1 MSGTAH
7 SACGKCVRWIRAH
20 KELLLGGAIA
30 ILAFGGFLDAT
41 FLTFHHYSSAKIG
54 CPLFGGCDRVLQSKY
69 ATIGDVPI
77 SLFGAGYYLVLLV
90 LAVIYLE
97 RRIPRLIFGIAGLAG
112 VALLA
117 SLYLV
122 YLQAFVL
129 RAFCFYCMTSF
140 TLTSLIALLS
150 IPWAVLL
157 GRRAKR

>member
-1 MSGTAH
+1 MTSTAN
-7 SACGKCVRWIRAH
+7 SACGRCARWVHAH
-20 KELLLGGAIA
+20 RQVLLVGAIA
-30 ILAFGGFLDAT
+30 LFAFGGFLDAT

-77 SLFGAGYYLVLLV
+77 SLFGAGYYLVVLT
-90 LAVIYLE
+90 LAVVYLE
-97 RRIPRLIFGIAGLAG
+97 KRLAKLIFGIAVLSGVGL
-112 VALLA
+112 LT

-140 TLTSLIALLS
+140 AITSLIALLS
-150 IPWAVLL
+150 IPWTVALL
-157 GRRAKR
+157 WRAKN